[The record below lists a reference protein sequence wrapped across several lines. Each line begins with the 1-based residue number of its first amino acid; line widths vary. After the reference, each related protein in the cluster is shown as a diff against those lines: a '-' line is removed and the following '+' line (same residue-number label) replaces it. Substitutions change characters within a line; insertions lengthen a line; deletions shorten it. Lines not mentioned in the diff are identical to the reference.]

1 MVYKIVTGENSEIL
15 RKKAQDVKEVNS
27 EIRNL
32 IEEMRKIMK
41 ENDGIGLAAPQI
53 GLDLNLFVA
62 EIDYDKNKK
71 GKFYALINPQ
81 IISKS
86 KATEIVEE
94 GCLSLP
100 KEFGEVERSKRVI
113 IVGLNEFGKKVKI
126 KAEGLLARVFQHEI
140 DHLNGILFADK
151 ASKIRKEK

>member
-1 MVYKIVTGENSEIL
+1 MDYKIIIGKDSRIL
-15 RKKAQDVKEVNS
+15 RKKAQDVKEVNK
-27 EIRNL
+27 EIRSL
-32 IEEMRKIMK
+32 IEEMRRIMK

-53 GLDLNLFVA
+53 GVDLNLFVA

-71 GKFYALINPQ
+71 GKFYALINPK
-81 IISKS
+81 IVSKS
-86 KATEIVEE
+86 EATEIVEE

-100 KEFGEVERSKRVI
+100 KEFGEVERSKRVTV
-113 IVGLNEFGKKVKI
+113 VGLNEFGRKVKI

-140 DHLNGILFADK
+140 DHLNGALFIDK

>member
-1 MVYKIVTGENSEIL
+1 MVYKIITGKNSEIL
-15 RKKAQDVKEVNS
+15 RKKAQDVTKVNK
-27 EIRNL
+27 EIRDL

-41 ENDGIGLAAPQI
+41 ENDGIGLAAPQL

-62 EIDYDKNKK
+62 EIDYDKNKN
-71 GKFYALINPQ
+71 GQFYALINPQ

-86 KATEIVEE
+86 KATETIEE

-100 KEFGEVERSKRVI
+100 QEFGEVERSKRVTVI
-113 IVGLNEFGKKVKI
+113 GLNEFGRKVKI

-140 DHLNGILFADK
+140 DHLNGELFVDK

>member
-100 KEFGEVERSKRVI
+100 KEF
-113 IVGLNEFGKKVKI
+113 
-126 KAEGLLARVFQHEI
+126 
-140 DHLNGILFADK
+140 
-151 ASKIRKEK
+151 

>member
-1 MVYKIVTGENSEIL
+1 
-15 RKKAQDVKEVNS
+15 
-27 EIRNL
+27 
-32 IEEMRKIMK
+32 MRKIMK

-86 KATEIVEE
+86 KATEITFNRAHQQNVWEA
-94 GCLSLP
+94 GT
-100 KEFGEVERSKRVI
+100 I
-113 IVGLNEFGKKVKI
+113 IWQEKKQLI
-126 KAEGLLARVFQHEI
+126 KAIFNNLSYRITLLTA
-140 DHLNGILFADK
+140 
-151 ASKIRKEK
+151 

>member
-1 MVYKIVTGENSEIL
+1 MDYKLIIGKDSRIL
-15 RKKAQDVKEVNS
+15 RKKAQDVKEVNK
-27 EIRNL
+27 EIRSL
-32 IEEMRKIMK
+32 IEEMRRIMK

-53 GLDLNLFVA
+53 GVDLNLFVA

-71 GKFYALINPQ
+71 GKFYALINPK
-81 IISKS
+81 IVSKS
-86 KATEIVEE
+86 EATEIVEE

-100 KEFGEVERSKRVI
+100 KEFGEVERSKRVTV
-113 IVGLNEFGKKVKI
+113 VGLNEFGRKVKI

-140 DHLNGILFADK
+140 DHLNGALFIDK